1 LRPPARTISL
11 GAAPTPP
18 TGENCDVREILAA
31 ATDGQDDEF
40 DSMMKVLRAE
50 STPKVR
56 AAAEALRSL
65 NQSFGDDAPRAPD

>member
-1 LRPPARTISL
+1 
-11 GAAPTPP
+11 
-18 TGENCDVREILAA
+18 VREILAA

-50 STPKVR
+50 STPKIR